1 MKNKESDMVG
11 TLELDINK
19 KLSIRTRLRYD
30 HNKNIL
36 RRLDSNLNY
45 RSKYIDT
52 NIRYYRLNSAI
63 NSNFNNGAPNQEVNG
78 NVNVKF
84 IKTGV

>member
-1 MKNKESDMVG
+1 MMIIK
-11 TLELDINK
+11 INYGG
-19 KLSIRTRLRYD
+19 LIQILIIEVNTSIQT
-30 HNKNIL
+30 
-36 RRLDSNLNY
+36 
-45 RSKYIDT
+45 
-52 NIRYYRLNSAI
+52 IRYYRLNSAI